1 MNGLLEINAS
11 PGVVNVDVEAFLP
24 LSPREFHILLA
35 LAEAPQNGYRVAL
48 LTEEN
53 SRGRVLLSPA
63 TQYTNLHRLVDRGL
77 IAEVTDQVEDR
88 ADGRG
93 QRFWTLTET
102 GRGVLRA
109 EAARLAA
116 DAALVFA
123 LGEDGA

>member
-1 MNGLLEINAS
+1 MDI
-11 PGVVNVDVEAFLP
+11 EAFLP

-35 LAEAPQNGYRVAL
+35 LAEAPQNGYRVTL
-48 LTEEN
+48 LVEEN
-53 SRGRVLLSPA
+53 SRGRVRLSPA
-63 TQYTNLHRLVDRGL
+63 TQYTNLHRLADRGL
-77 IAEVTDQVEDR
+77 IVEVTDEVEHR

-109 EAARLAA
+109 EASRLAA

-123 LGEDGA
+123 LAEDRA